1 MAISL
6 YDVSI
11 ASYLQTLGA
20 VQGFLQ
26 KGLDH
31 FTEAK
36 LDPNEVIAIRL
47 HDDMLPFA
55 FQIVSVQH
63 HSLHAIEGCKAGV
76 FGPPGAMGDLTYADL
91 QKMAADT
98 IAALKAMSPDEINA
112 LEGKDVTF
120 KMGPMEAPFTA
131 ENFILSFS
139 LPNFYFHAT
148 TAYDIL
154 RMKGLPIGK
163 RDFTGRVRVK
173 A

>member
-6 YDVSI
+6 YDISV

-20 VQGFLQ
+20 VEGFLQ

-36 LDPNEVIAIRL
+36 TDPNDIVGVRL
-47 HDDMLPFA
+47 YDDMLPFA

-76 FGPPGAMGDLTYADL
+76 FGPPGAMGELTYADL
-91 QKMAADT
+91 QKMVADT
-98 IAALKAMSPDEINA
+98 IAALKAMTPAEINA
-112 LEGKDVTF
+112 LEGKDVAF
-120 KMGPMEAPFTA
+120 KMGSMVAPFTA

-139 LPNFYFHAT
+139 MPNFFFHAT

-154 RMKGLPIGK
+154 RMK
-163 RDFTGRVRVK
+163 